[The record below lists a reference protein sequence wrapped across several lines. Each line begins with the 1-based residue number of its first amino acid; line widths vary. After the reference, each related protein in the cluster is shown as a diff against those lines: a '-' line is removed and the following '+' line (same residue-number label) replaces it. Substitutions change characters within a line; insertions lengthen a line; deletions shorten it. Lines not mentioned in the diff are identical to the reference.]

1 MDLEGWRRQL
11 YDDAAFYITEGDM
24 TWSEFWRTPKHRLR
38 MFLAALQRK
47 WAREKREAE
56 RRK

>member
-1 MDLEGWRRQL
+1 
-11 YDDAAFYITEGDM
+11 M

-38 MFLAALQRK
+38 MFAAALQRK
-47 WAREKREAE
+47 WDRQKREAE